1 MQIPLDFMHDR
12 QAVVCVKNS
21 FKRKVN
27 YPQWIPYKLS
37 NFQGK
42 DFPCL

>member
-1 MQIPLDFMHDR
+1 MQVPLDFMRDR

-21 FKRKVN
+21 FKRKVH
-27 YPQWIPYKLS
+27 YPQWILYKLS
-37 NFQGK
+37 DFQGK

>member
-1 MQIPLDFMHDR
+1 MQIPLDFMCDR
-12 QAVVCVKNS
+12 QAFVCVKKS
-21 FKRKVN
+21 VKRKVN